1 MIVVKC
7 PHCDD
12 PVSLPVG
19 VDRHARVMCPL
30 CGVQF
35 DLAVVLERLPPALI
49 VVEPAVTA
57 FHADA
62 TYGAGSAGPSGASV
76 YPGLD
81 DEDQP
86 AFADAFVEEPMQ
98 EELRLQPAMSTAT
111 RAEKDFK
118 LGAPA
123 RKGGKVGSITPR
135 RGARSQRNEKSAVA
149 EIVKVVGGGVLGLS
163 IGQLILWWLPGD
175 WKRDPFQLGPVIT
188 KSVPW
193 LGPKIVPAAFHGK
206 ALARREPAANQV
218 TDFQFDTAPPGS
230 FGANGSGSL
239 PQMEFAPGALGTTE
253 SPAGG
258 TGRST
263 SANGGNNGRNQNAPS
278 AEDTSAADDLLSIPL
293 PGVEFSPSPEP
304 ANAPAP
310 TASEQ
315 DSLVVPMIDLSA
327 FPGASPAS
335 PAPAPPASSA
345 PSPPS
350 AVETAA
356 DPSATEKPV
365 AETPPTTPTV
375 PSPTTTTPAVT
386 AAPVPRNLGLK
397 GVPRSSPA
405 EIAERMSLAATAIET
420 LDAAASAASTERIQA
435 IKDFYASFAKLGE
448 NLAHAEETAEGADIQ
463 RKAVGELLKQIGGD
477 AQKSQF
483 VAKAYQSWMVNPR
496 PHAGVFLV
504 GTVEAV
510 EAREPYVAVRLLLDR
525 DQRLTLVSARPQTAK
540 LTPNTKILVL
550 GSLVEEPEIQ
560 LHEYT
565 AKNEPVV
572 LEGLIES
579 VAP

>member
-1 MIVVKC
+1 MIVVNC

-35 DLAVVLERLPPALI
+35 DLAVVLERLPPALL

-57 FHADA
+57 LREESP
-62 TYGAGSAGPSGASV
+62 YGGISAGTSGGSV

-81 DEDQP
+81 DEDEP
-86 AFADAFVEEPMQ
+86 AFADAFVEEPVQ
-98 EELRLQPAMSTAT
+98 EELRLQPAMSTT
-111 RAEKDFK
+111 PIRAETDFK

-123 RKGGKVGSITPR
+123 RSGGKVGSVTPR
-135 RGARSQRNEKSAVA
+135 RGARSQRNQKSAVA

-175 WKRDPFQLGPVIT
+175 WKRDPFELGPVIT

-193 LGPKIVPAAFHGK
+193 LGPKLVPSKFHGT
-206 ALARREPAANQV
+206 AVARREPAASQV
-218 TDFQFDTAPPGS
+218 SDFQFDTTAPGR
-230 FGANGSGSL
+230 FGANGTGSL
-239 PQMEFAPGALGTTE
+239 PQMEFAPGALGAQE
-253 SPAGG
+253 STAGG
-258 TGRST
+258 TSRSARAKGQDSGAT
-263 SANGGNNGRNQNAPS
+263 QNALP

-293 PGVEFSPSPEP
+293 PDIELNPSSEP
-304 ANAPAP
+304 ATAPAP
-310 TASEQ
+310 TADEQ
-315 DSLVVPMIDLSA
+315 DSLVVPMIDLNA
-327 FPGASPAS
+327 FPGAAPAS
-335 PAPAPPASSA
+335 PVPVPPTAPIST
-345 PSPPS
+345 PPS
-350 AVETAA
+350 ASETAA
-356 DPSATEKPV
+356 GEPATEKP
-365 AETPPTTPTV
+365 AESTPPTTP
-375 PSPTTTTPAVT
+375 AVT
-386 AAPVPRNLGLK
+386 ESPVPRDLGLK
-397 GVPRSSPA
+397 GVPRRSPA
-405 EIAERMSLAATAIET
+405 EIAERMSEAATAIET
-420 LDAAASAASTERIQA
+420 LDATAASAPAERIQA

-448 NLAHAEETAEGADIQ
+448 NLTHAEATAEGADIQ
-463 RKAVGELLKQIGGD
+463 RQAIGELLQQIGGD

-496 PHAGVFLV
+496 PHAGVFVV

-540 LTPNTKILVL
+540 LTPNTKVLVL

-565 AKNEPVV
+565 AKNESVI
-572 LEGLIES
+572 LEGLIQR